1 MADIWE
7 LFKQIRGSDDTPK
20 TPVTWLVAGL
30 GNPDRQYRDT
40 RHNAGFGFID
50 CCAEKYAV
58 RVDRERFHAL
68 TGEAGAAG
76 VRFLFMKPL
85 TYMNN
90 SGIAIREAADF
101 YKIPPERILVV
112 FDDISLPPGKLRI
125 RRSGSAGGHN
135 GVKSI
140 LYHLQSDAFPRI
152 KLGVGEKPHPEMDLA
167 DWVLS
172 RLTKEEGQLLA
183 SAAERA
189 MDAMELILGGDI
201 EKAMCLY
208 NG

>member
-1 MADIWE
+1 
-7 LFKQIRGSDDTPK
+7 
-20 TPVTWLVAGL
+20 
-30 GNPDRQYRDT
+30 
-40 RHNAGFGFID
+40 
-50 CCAEKYAV
+50 
-58 RVDRERFHAL
+58 
-68 TGEAGAAG
+68 
-76 VRFLFMKPL
+76 MKPL